1 MSRSN
6 YAESCGAELGLALIQ
21 ALHKLRDKPQ
31 DESFLMVA
39 GALGVLTLSRMS
51 TSKQRRQA
59 LPVLWWTCSW
69 WALPTCQRGMP
80 NENARPH
87 QSRIERQE
95 RHRV

>member
-39 GALGVLTLSRMS
+39 GALGVLTLFKDEYIEAAAAGFAGSLVDVLMVGI
-51 TSKQRRQA
+51 A
-59 LPVLWWTCSW
+59 NLPKGD
-69 WALPTCQRGMP
+69 AQ
-80 NENARPH
+80 
-87 QSRIERQE
+87 
-95 RHRV
+95 

>member
-39 GALGVLTLSRMS
+39 GALGVLTLFRD
-51 TSKQRRQA
+51 
-59 LPVLWWTCSW
+59 
-69 WALPTCQRGMP
+69 
-80 NENARPH
+80 E
-87 QSRIERQE
+87 RIEAAAAGFAGALVDVLMVGIANLPKGDAQ
-95 RHRV
+95 